1 MCEQESS
8 GLNGVSETEG
18 LLFVVEAEVVDAFH
32 ELRNLDV
39 VRRPLDDLRVVASL
53 ELETGGEDHLWSTY

>member
-1 MCEQESS
+1 MGEQESS

-39 VRRPLDDLRVVASL
+39 VGRSLDDLRVVASF
-53 ELETGGEDHLWSTY
+53 ELEAGGEDHLWSTY